1 MPALDTQTLLVAISL
16 MALVS
21 AMVMFLLWRINPAQ
35 RGVLMWFV
43 ASLLQAA
50 AYASPLMPIAGGVG
64 VVFNNVLIITSL
76 LLMLEGALQFRG
88 HPTDRRWLLAGLLL
102 PIAAVFIVINVDN
115 PLLRYR
121 VIDFYTAAVFF
132 SIAVVM
138 VRRTENRQ
146 VLIIYSVAA
155 LFCTMVGV
163 LVSLRWLIALTT
175 TSTVSI
181 AEPLYFNSIVF
192 LGFLVFSAGWTYSIT
207 LACYFRAQQSALAL
221 AREDPLTGLPNRRG
235 ADEALEQEV
244 QRARRSGKAFSL
256 ILLDLDGFKAVNDTM
271 GHAAGDAVLVRVARR
286 LTEQVRESDFISRLG
301 GDEFLVILH
310 TADSA
315 SEQQTA
321 MDRFRQCLE
330 LPFALDG
337 QKVRVRASAG
347 AAQWGKDGDT
357 ADELLR
363 AADKRMYQ
371 NKATETSG

>member
-21 AMVMFLLWRINPAQ
+21 AMVMFLLWRINTAQ
-35 RGVLMWFV
+35 HGVLLWFV
-43 ASLLQAA
+43 SSLLQAA
-50 AYASPLMPIAGGVG
+50 AYASPLVLTAGGVG
-64 VVFNNVLIITSL
+64 VALNNVLIITSL

-88 HPTDRRWLLAGLLL
+88 HPPDRRWLLAGLLL

-121 VIDFYTAAVFF
+121 IIDLYTAMVFF
-132 SIAVVM
+132 SIAIVM
-138 VRRTENRQ
+138 VRRAESRHAL
-146 VLIIYSVAA
+146 VIYSVAA

-181 AEPLYFNSIVF
+181 AEPLYFNGIVF

-235 ADEALEQEV
+235 ADEALEQEI

-271 GHAAGDAVLVRVARR
+271 GHAAGDAVLIRVSRR
-286 LTEQVRESDFISRLG
+286 LTEQVRESDFIARLG

-315 SEQQTA
+315 TEQQSA

-330 LPFALDG
+330 RPFELDG
-337 QKVRVRASAG
+337 QQIRVSTSAG

-357 ADELLR
+357 ADELLL
-363 AADKRMYQ
+363 AADKRMYR
-371 NKATETSG
+371 NKATEI